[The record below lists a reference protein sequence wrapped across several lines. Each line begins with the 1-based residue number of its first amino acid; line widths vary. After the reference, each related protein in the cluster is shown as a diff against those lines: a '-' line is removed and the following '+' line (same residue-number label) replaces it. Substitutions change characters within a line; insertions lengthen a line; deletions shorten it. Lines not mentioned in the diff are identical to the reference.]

1 MQAYSV
7 GMPTSQY
14 TVRNI
19 PPRLDRALRKR
30 ASLSGKSL
38 NRLII
43 EDLAAQA
50 GVPVDG
56 SVKQNLAEQLDWFIG
71 SGIDD
76 GTLQALAEEDKAQKQ
91 LMARKLGL
99 DS

>member
-1 MQAYSV
+1 
-7 GMPTSQY
+7 
-14 TVRNI
+14 
-19 PPRLDRALRKR
+19 
-30 ASLSGKSL
+30 LSGKSL

-50 GVPVDG
+50 GVPAD
-56 SVKQNLAEQLDWFIG
+56 SAAKLNLAEQLDWFIG

-76 GTLQALAEEDKAQKQ
+76 GTLQALADEDTIQKQ